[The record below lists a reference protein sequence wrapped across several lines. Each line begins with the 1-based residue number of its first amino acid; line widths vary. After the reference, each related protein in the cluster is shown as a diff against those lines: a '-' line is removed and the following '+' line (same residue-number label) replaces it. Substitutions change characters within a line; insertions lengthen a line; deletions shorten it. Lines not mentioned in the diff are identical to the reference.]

1 MAWEIVCFRRCW
13 TEFFCL
19 LGRYAAWGGFKPTFR
34 DYIYYILRTTYSRVK
49 LSYLKSVTIEVE
61 TDRYSRN
68 VGLVP
73 NRLTPCNDLEDGRM
87 YGTAYCIMTP
97 YNNIYRENEII
108 LVIILKR
115 KHFVWSVLS
124 LLYFARKLKENI
136 FVLIILT
143 WKPSSFTATP
153 CSPNS
158 KSSICNNNFVT
169 FSEQIATKDVR
180 R

>member
-1 MAWEIVCFRRCW
+1 MAWEIMCFRRCW

-34 DYIYYILRTTYSRVK
+34 DYILVPSSRVK
-49 LSYLKSVTIEVE
+49 LSYLKSLTLEVE

-68 VGLVP
+68 VGLIS
-73 NRLTPCNDLEDGRM
+73 NRLTPRNDLEDGRI
-87 YGTAYCIMTP
+87 YGTTYYIITP
-97 YNNIYRENEII
+97 YNNLYRENEII

-153 CSPNS
+153 CNPDS